1 MSAESKPTIRKAA
14 ESRSSKAG
22 LQFPVGRTERIF
34 RKGNYSKRLGAGA
47 PVFLAA
53 VLEYLT
59 AEILELAGNA
69 AKDNKK
75 KRIIPR
81 HLVLAIRNDDELDK
95 LLGNGAR
102 EPSCWLVAFVLTVCY
117 TSQSSSRR
125 VSSAGLPATRSRLA
139 DSPATS
145 TCSGGVL
152 PKLQPALLPG
162 QHPRQSA
169 TPRTPKSGSKASKSS
184 SGGSWA
190 KKAPHKV
197 DVQAESQWQESTEL

>member
-95 LLGNGAR
+95 LLGNG
-102 EPSCWLVAFVLTVCY
+102 
-117 TSQSSSRR
+117 
-125 VSSAGLPATRSRLA
+125 
-139 DSPATS
+139 
-145 TCSGGVL
+145 GVL

>member
-14 ESRSSKAG
+14 ESRSSRAG

-81 HLVLAIRNDDELDK
+81 HLVLAIRNDEELDK
-95 LLGNGAR
+95 LLGNG
-102 EPSCWLVAFVLTVCY
+102 
-117 TSQSSSRR
+117 
-125 VSSAGLPATRSRLA
+125 
-139 DSPATS
+139 
-145 TCSGGVL
+145 GVL
-152 PKLQPALLPG
+152 PNLQPALLPG

-169 TPRTPKSGSKASKSS
+169 TPRTPKSSSKASKSS
-184 SGGSWA
+184 AGSGA